1 VKLSKGDAAIFIALF
16 AIAVGPMLVVGYP
29 WYCAI
34 PLAIGAAIVGW
45 GIGRMGA
52 PS

>member
-1 VKLSKGDAAIFIALF
+1 MKLSKGDAAIFIALF
-16 AIAVGPMLVVGYP
+16 AVAVGPLIVVGYR
-29 WYCAI
+29 WYYAI

-52 PS
+52 PG